1 MWVAVDS
8 DEVAVMLMELVARG
22 HAVLVAVGPVAAVP
36 VAVGPVAA
44 VLVAAALVAVG
55 PVMASALSEHHVL
68 HVTIKRCDS
77 D

>member
-1 MWVAVDS
+1 MDS
-8 DEVAVMLMELVARG
+8 AEVAVMLMELVARG
-22 HAVLVAVGPVAAVP
+22 HAVLVAVGPVAADP
-36 VAVGPVAA
+36 VAVA
-44 VLVAAALVAVG
+44 LVAAG

>member
-1 MWVAVDS
+1 MDS
-8 DEVAVMLMELVARG
+8 AEVVVMLMELVARG
-22 HAVLVAVGPVAAVP
+22 HAVLVAVGPVAA
-36 VAVGPVAA
+36 A
-44 VLVAAALVAVG
+44 LVAAALVAAGLVAVVPVAVA

>member
-1 MWVAVDS
+1 VAVGVWVAVDS

-22 HAVLVAVGPVAAVP
+22 HAAL
-36 VAVGPVAA
+36 VAA
-44 VLVAAALVAVG
+44 VLVAAGPVAVALVAAGPVAVV

>member
-8 DEVAVMLMELVARG
+8 AEVAVMLMELVARG
-22 HAVLVAVGPVAAVP
+22 HAVLVAVGPVAADP
-36 VAVGPVAA
+36 VAVALVAAGPVA
-44 VLVAAALVAVG
+44 VV